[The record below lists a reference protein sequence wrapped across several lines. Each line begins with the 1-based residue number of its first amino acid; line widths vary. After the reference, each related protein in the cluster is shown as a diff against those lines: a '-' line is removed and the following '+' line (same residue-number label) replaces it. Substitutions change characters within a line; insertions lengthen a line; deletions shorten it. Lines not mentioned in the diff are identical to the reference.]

1 MWLSFDVSLP
11 HPSLGLVF
19 EGFGGR
25 GTEIMQRKTKK
36 KQQRTDPQL
45 KRKLGWFKVLP
56 EGEDIHIGCPHK
68 EWKPENRR

>member
-19 EGFGGR
+19 EGFGG
-25 GTEIMQRKTKK
+25 TEIMQRKAKK

-45 KRKLGWFKVLP
+45 KRKLVWFNTIYDKQRK
-56 EGEDIHIGCPHK
+56 I
-68 EWKPENRR
+68 